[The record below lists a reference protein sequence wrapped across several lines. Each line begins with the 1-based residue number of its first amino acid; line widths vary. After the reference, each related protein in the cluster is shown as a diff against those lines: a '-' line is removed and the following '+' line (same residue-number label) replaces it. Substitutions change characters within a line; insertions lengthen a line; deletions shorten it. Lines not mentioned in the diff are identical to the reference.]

1 MAEPQDKYT
10 RRTGRTWA
18 DDQATYN
25 RLREEADAARQKLRE
40 SGYSGAECDQLRQ
53 AAFDLNR
60 KANQY
65 WEQMLSDLRQED

>member
-25 RLREEADAARQKLRE
+25 RLREE
-40 SGYSGAECDQLRQ
+40 
-53 AAFDLNR
+53 
-60 KANQY
+60 
-65 WEQMLSDLRQED
+65 

>member
-25 RLREEADAARQKLRE
+25 
-40 SGYSGAECDQLRQ
+40 
-53 AAFDLNR
+53 
-60 KANQY
+60 
-65 WEQMLSDLRQED
+65 

>member
-40 SGYSGAECDQLRQ
+40 S
-53 AAFDLNR
+53 
-60 KANQY
+60 
-65 WEQMLSDLRQED
+65 